1 MCVNV
6 SKFLILVELR
16 LLAQPFAH
24 ISIPACRAR
33 CSHEFRRAQ
42 GSAGRHQCP
51 GESQQV
57 KTKSSKTMDK
67 SSNIG
72 ASQAQVKTKSSKT
85 RDKSSKI
92 GASQAQ
98 VKTKSSKTRDKSN
111 KIGASQAQINTK
123 SSKTR
128 DKSSKIGASPVNLAR
143 LSDL

>member
-1 MCVNV
+1 MSAEHIYAHIPMCFNV
-6 SKFLILVELR
+6 PKFLLCMELR
-16 LLAQPFAH
+16 LLAQPLAH
-24 ISIPACRAR
+24 ISILVCRAR

-51 GESQQV
+51 GESPQV

-92 GASQAQ
+92 EASQAQ
-98 VKTKSSKTRDKSN
+98 VKTKSSKTE
-111 KIGASQAQINTK
+111 
-123 SSKTR
+123 
-128 DKSSKIGASPVNLAR
+128 DKSSKIRASQNQVKQN
-143 LSDL
+143 